1 MSKPVVSVVIPFR
14 NARRTILQCVQSV
27 SAQSLSNIE
36 IMLCDDRSTDNT
48 KQYVLSKHVDHRIKW
63 LNAEGAGACAA
74 RNTGIRHCSGDYVQ
88 FLDAD
93 DLMAKNKLELQVRQI
108 ESCSN
113 PCQTVS
119 FSALV
124 QFRNGS
130 SPESGER
137 WHEDFKSFDEPMR
150 LLCKLLL
157 SDQYIQTGQWL
168 ITRGLA
174 QQTGPWDE
182 SLAADQ
188 DGEYFARV
196 LQQAHTVLSCPAA
209 VAYYRKAIAG
219 QISSRKNAS
228 HFRSRLRAFEKK
240 LQLLEECNER
250 ETLQEI
256 VTKQCQSLATSS
268 YPRSINTSRQA
279 IQILHEHRC
288 EFNPSFPTTRLALIA
303 RVFGWRF
310 ARWCSFIKHAG
321 KG

>member
-1 MSKPVVSVVIPFR
+1 MAKPKVSVIIPFQ
-14 NARRTILQCVQSV
+14 NARGTILECVQSV
-27 SAQSLSNIE
+27 SMQTLESIE
-36 IMLCDDRSTDNT
+36 ILLCDDRSTDNT
-48 KQYVLSKHVDHRIKW
+48 KQYLLSKHADHRIKW
-63 LNAEGAGACAA
+63 LNTEGVGACAA

-93 DLMAKNKLELQVRQI
+93 DLMAKNKLELQVHQI
-108 ESCSN
+108 ESCTN
-113 PCQTVS
+113 PDHSVS

-137 WHEDFKSFDEPMR
+137 WHEEFKRFDKPMQ

-168 ITRGLA
+168 ISRGLA

-188 DGEYFARV
+188 DGEYFARI
-196 LQQAHTVLSCPAA
+196 LQKAHIVLSCPTA
-209 VAYYRKAIAG
+209 VVFYRKAIAG

-228 HFRSRLRAFEKK
+228 HFDSRLRAFEKK
-240 LQLLEECNER
+240 LQLLEESNER
-250 ETLQEI
+250 EKLQEI

-303 RVFGWRF
+303 RIFGWRF

-321 KG
+321 NG